1 LDGQQRTTSLLT
13 SIYGGNIE
21 GKPNFDPSLYVDI
34 TTKEKDDTDD
44 VTWTKRFLF
53 WDEIDDRDGELKKNI
68 PRKKKYDDGLIVKL
82 KKVKEDF
89 GSVEK
94 SLVEHE
100 SEEFADYD
108 NPTRSN
114 LRNIKQVLDNY
125 RVSLIVLRDIQV
137 AQVCQIFERINQEG
151 KPLNIFDIVVAKTFR
166 PQEDGSDG
174 FYLRELVD
182 DFREGNDGKFV
193 EIDDLTYLQMLAVLI
208 NKNCDNSGIKNIT
221 DRYLNDIKSEQI
233 EKVWPSAK
241 IAFLK
246 VFDFF
251 ENHLRIKGPQ
261 LVPYR
266 YFYMTLVTYFYEN
279 SDPDFNFLKQ
289 YFWYYSF
296 HNDDLL
302 SNTTHMWKHI
312 EKLSQKKNNTNPE
325 FDRFLIDKDK
335 LRTASYSSRGRLSRA
350 ILSLFANQDPRDW
363 KNPDRSV
370 LTDVYYLLTD
380 KPNLHHIFP
389 LNYIKNNPEVG
400 KLNRN
405 SLMNIAYLTQIT
417 NIQISDKNPV
427 KYIQEFD
434 SPKFEEILPNHLLGK
449 ELIEWSR
456 MNEMPENALDKFI
469 KKRID
474 NIIDLLKQKIKL
486 ASFEIVDTQGLEEG
500 DSLSEKFK
508 VLN

>member
-1 LDGQQRTTSLLT
+1 
-13 SIYGGNIE
+13 
-21 GKPNFDPSLYVDI
+21 
-34 TTKEKDDTDD
+34 
-44 VTWTKRFLF
+44 
-53 WDEIDDRDGELKKNI
+53 
-68 PRKKKYDDGLIVKL
+68 
-82 KKVKEDF
+82 
-89 GSVEK
+89 
-94 SLVEHE
+94 
-100 SEEFADYD
+100 
-108 NPTRSN
+108 
-114 LRNIKQVLDNY
+114 
-125 RVSLIVLRDIQV
+125 
-137 AQVCQIFERINQEG
+137 
-151 KPLNIFDIVVAKTFR
+151 
-166 PQEDGSDG
+166 
-174 FYLRELVD
+174 
-182 DFREGNDGKFV
+182 
-193 EIDDLTYLQMLAVLI
+193 
-208 NKNCDNSGIKNIT
+208 
-221 DRYLNDIKSEQI
+221 
-233 EKVWPSAK
+233 
-241 IAFLK
+241 
-246 VFDFF
+246 
-251 ENHLRIKGPQ
+251 
-261 LVPYR
+261 
-266 YFYMTLVTYFYEN
+266 
-279 SDPDFNFLKQ
+279 
-289 YFWYYSF
+289 
-296 HNDDLL
+296 
-302 SNTTHMWKHI
+302 MWKHI